1 MRPCVLVLFGAIA
14 CHAKETAGTDAPLGD
29 SAETGAADS
38 DPIET
43 GDTDPLETGDTDP
56 VETGDTDP
64 VETGDTAAPTEPG
77 PTAALASSTAIL
89 LGEAESDGAGAS
101 VAGAGDLDGD
111 GRADLAVLA
120 SGKVAIYVAY
130 GPVTGV
136 SDIANAPTLLDMSGT
151 NAEIVTLAGGA
162 DLTGDGLADVLAGR
176 YADSFYD
183 EEIGSAYVFPGPCVG
198 TLTTADAI
206 PLIGETSHFYV
217 EIGDYP
223 YSNAGAAIATGDLDG
238 DGATDAVVGDTASAG
253 VFAVPGPISSSV
265 PLADMPA
272 THRTDGDLGD
282 ALAVADADG
291 DGFDDVFALG
301 IGYYD
306 EGAVFLLPGPLT
318 AWSDVASDDALVL
331 GDADHISYGAIAA
344 GDVDGDGLV
353 DLVLGMPYDATGGE
367 AAGSVRIFTSPVA
380 TGTAAGA
387 ADATLLGAEDDSAG
401 QSVAVLDPAAS
412 VATLLVGGTE
422 YYPVYAT
429 AGKTWIAEGVA
440 GTVELLTLPTLT
452 GSRNQQAG
460 YSVAGA
466 GDVDGDGFADV
477 LVGGPGDDTH
487 AIDAGIAWLLSG
499 GSLP

>member
-1 MRPCVLVLFGAIA
+1 MRPVVLVLFGAIA
-14 CHAKETAGTDAPLGD
+14 CHAKEPAGTDGPQGD
-29 SAETGAADS
+29 SAETGAADT
-38 DPIET
+38 DPVET
-43 GDTDPLETGDTDP
+43 GDTNLETGDTDP

-64 VETGDTAAPTEPG
+64 VETGDTDPVETG
-77 PTAALASSTAIL
+77 PTAPLASSTAVL

-101 VAGAGDLDGD
+101 VSGAGDLDGD
-111 GRADLAVLA
+111 GLADLAVLA
-120 SGKVAIYVAY
+120 AGKVAIYVAY
-130 GPVTGV
+130 GPVVGT
-136 SDIANAPTLLDMSGT
+136 SNLANAPTLLDMSGT
-151 NAEIVTLAGGA
+151 DAEIVTLAGGA
-162 DLTGDGLADVLAGR
+162 DLTGDGLTDVLVGR

-183 EEIGSAYVFPGPCVG
+183 EEIGGAYLFPGPCAG

-206 PLIGETSHFYV
+206 PLVGETSHFYV
-217 EIGDYP
+217 QIGDYP
-223 YSNAGAAIATGDLDG
+223 YSNAGAALATGDLDG

-253 VFAVPGPISSSV
+253 IYGVPGPIASSV
-265 PLADMPA
+265 ALVDMPA
-272 THRTDGDLGD
+272 AHRTDGDLGD

-301 IGYYD
+301 IRYD
-306 EGAVFLLPGPLT
+306 GAGAVVLLPGPPT
-318 AWSDVASDDALVL
+318 AWSDVTSADALVL
-331 GDADHISYGAIAA
+331 GDADHLPYAIAA
-344 GDVDGDGLV
+344 GDVDGDGLA
-353 DLVLGMPYDATGGE
+353 DLVLGFPYDATGGDT
-367 AAGSVRIFTSPVA
+367 AGSVRIFTSPVA
-380 TGTAAGA
+380 TGTTAGA

-412 VATLLVGGTE
+412 VATLLVGGTN

-429 AGKTWIAEGVA
+429 AGKTWIAHGIA

-487 AIDAGIAWLLSG
+487 AIDAGVAWLLSG
-499 GSLP
+499 ASLP